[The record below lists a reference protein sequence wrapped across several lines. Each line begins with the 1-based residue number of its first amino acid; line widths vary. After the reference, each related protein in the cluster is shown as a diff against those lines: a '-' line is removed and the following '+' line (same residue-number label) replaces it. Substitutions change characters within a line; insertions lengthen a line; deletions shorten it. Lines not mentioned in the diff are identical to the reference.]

1 MSHKQELAEVIN
13 PLISQVNGLMR
24 PLGEANI
31 RPTDDIIERIIAFK
45 MAISHAS
52 AFVMYDIHDQEECD
66 LIKGLVTESAQDLKL
81 GLEIQHALHLN
92 RN

>member
-13 PLISQVNGLMR
+13 PLINQVNDLMR

-31 RPTDDIIERIIAFK
+31 EPTDDMIERIVAFK
-45 MAISHAS
+45 NAISRAS
-52 AFVMYDIHDQEECD
+52 VFVMFDFHDQEECD
-66 LIKGLVTESAQDLKL
+66 LIKSLVTESATDLKL
-81 GLEIQHALHLN
+81 GLQVQHALHLN